1 MGEGYARIGVVMELI
16 VSQVG
21 YCPVYSLLAP
31 VDLVRLYSLNK
42 GLVYFSIKKIFLV
55 NDLLITLLN
64 IRVMN

>member
-1 MGEGYARIGVVMELI
+1 MELI

-31 VDLVRLYSLNK
+31 VDLVSVVFVNK

-55 NDLLITLLN
+55 NGLLITLLN